1 MINEIKRIIENYLSN
16 IKLTTI
22 VIGTVVDSG
31 IKLNDKLTIPLSFAT
46 GNLKKY
52 ITTGDKLRLLRNL
65 GGQEFLILEIIDR
78 NVILENSKIEINR
91 VTFREGDF
99 IEDISIKEVI

>member
-31 IKLNDKLTIPLSFAT
+31 IKLNDKLTIPLSFVT
-46 GNLKKY
+46 GNLKNSISPGK
-52 ITTGDKLRLLRNL
+52 KVRLLRNL
-65 GGQEFLILEIIDR
+65 GGQEFFILE
-78 NVILENSKIEINR
+78 VIE
-91 VTFREGDF
+91 
-99 IEDISIKEVI
+99 